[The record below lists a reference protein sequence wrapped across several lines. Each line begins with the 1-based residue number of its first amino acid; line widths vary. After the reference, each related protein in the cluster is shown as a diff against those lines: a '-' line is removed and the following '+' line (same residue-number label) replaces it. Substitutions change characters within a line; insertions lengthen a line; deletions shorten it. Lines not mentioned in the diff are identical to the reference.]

1 MTFGFRQIDIHGI
14 ILGTEDELVLSLVEN
29 GIHWSIL
36 KLFFILV
43 NSFDLFR
50 FIIVVKL
57 EELIPPEEKES
68 VGVISIKL
76 ELDAGIS
83 ELPVSQF
90 FNLEFARGILLVN
103 SDFSNLDL
111 IFDQLLADGNTDLF
125 LVLGDGLV
133 EDLDAFVA
141 VWDLP
146 LLSDDAEILIVIN
159 NNIRLVSHHI
169 SIISGEILSQG
180 TLVVFGIGGH
190 LEVMIVLTSVDLE
203 AGLIGF
209 VGNAESYSCSEHHL

>member
-36 KLFFILV
+36 KRLFILV

-90 FNLEFARGILLVN
+90 FNLEFA
-103 SDFSNLDL
+103 
-111 IFDQLLADGNTDLF
+111 
-125 LVLGDGLV
+125 
-133 EDLDAFVA
+133 
-141 VWDLP
+141 
-146 LLSDDAEILIVIN
+146 
-159 NNIRLVSHHI
+159 
-169 SIISGEILSQG
+169 
-180 TLVVFGIGGH
+180 
-190 LEVMIVLTSVDLE
+190 
-203 AGLIGF
+203 
-209 VGNAESYSCSEHHL
+209 